1 MLGQFTQQYRLL
13 DNEGMRHCEAA
24 AIKYGV
30 SEDALMEAAG
40 TAVAFETHNKCPH
53 GRVLILCGGGNNGGD
68 GLVAARHL
76 RHKQRN
82 VDVVLLTEPRDGS
95 AAARALVRYRQE
107 GGTLNKNEHAP
118 SLMASAGVIVD
129 ALWGTGLS
137 RAVDGIAAHWIDDVN
152 KSRVPVVAVDM
163 PSGINGD
170 SGRIMGT
177 HAIKATVTVT
187 FAKKKL
193 AHCLQPGRDHAGEV
207 VVADIGISQKN
218 MAAVSSQFYDNDAA
232 LWHHHRRAFAWHDHK
247 YTRGMALLKGG
258 ASMAGAVN
266 LAARGA
272 LASGAGMVAIEG
284 DAHDG
289 CHDEVVR
296 LAADDSMAA
305 RASAVLFGSGCLK
318 SDDTRERALATLTSL
333 TPLVLDGGA
342 LTALTPDD
350 VQKARHPHHPHVVL
364 TPHEG
369 EFRSLFASIADGEL
383 SKAHGALQ
391 AAQETGMVVVRKGSD
406 TVIASADGMCVINRH
421 ASPSLARAGSGDV
434 LAGLI
439 TGFMAQGMMPFVA
452 ACYGVYWHG
461 VAGRGCD
468 FIGQLPNAIAARLAC
483 YHGTR

>member
-1 MLGQFTQQYRLL
+1 MLSQSSQRYRLL

-24 AIKYGV
+24 SIGEGV
-30 SEDALMEAAG
+30 SEDSLMEAAG
-40 TAVAFETHNKCPH
+40 AAVAFETHNKCPH
-53 GRVLILCGGGNNGGD
+53 GRILILCGGGNNGGD

-95 AAARALVRYRQE
+95 AAARALKFYRQE
-107 GGTLNKNEHAP
+107 GGTINKNENAP
-118 SLMASAGVIVD
+118 SLMASAAVIVD
-129 ALWGTGLS
+129 ALWGTGLN
-137 RAVDGIAAHWIDDVN
+137 RAVSGEGARWIDDVN

-170 SGRIMGT
+170 SGRIKGT

-187 FAKKKL
+187 FAKRKL
-193 AHCLQPGRDHAGEV
+193 AHCLQPGRHHAGEV
-207 VVADIGISQKN
+207 VVADIGIPQEA
-218 MAAVSSQFYDNDAA
+218 MAAVVSQFYDNDAA
-232 LWHHHRRAFAWHDHK
+232 LWRHHRRAFAWHDHK
-247 YTRGMALLKGG
+247 YTRGMALLKSG
-258 ASMAGAVN
+258 APMAGAVN

-289 CHDEVVR
+289 RNDEVVR
-296 LAADDSMAA
+296 LAANDSMAA
-305 RASAVLFGSGCLK
+305 RSSAVLFGSGCLP
-318 SDDTRERALATLTSL
+318 SDDTRQRALDALTSP

-342 LTALTPDD
+342 LTALTMDD
-350 VQKARHPHHPHVVL
+350 VQKARHPHGVL

-369 EFRSLFASIADGEL
+369 EFRSLFASIADAEL
-383 SKAHGALQ
+383 SKAHGALL

-439 TGFMAQGMMPFVA
+439 TGLMAQGMMPFVA

-468 FIGQLPNAIAARLAC
+468 FIGQLPNAIATRLAC

>member
-1 MLGQFTQQYRLL
+1 MLGQSAQRYRLL

-24 AIKYGV
+24 AIREGV
-30 SEDALMEAAG
+30 SEDSLMEAAG
-40 TAVAFETHNKCPH
+40 VAVAFETHNKFPH
-53 GRVLILCGGGNNGGD
+53 GRILILCGGGNNGGD

-82 VDVVLLTEPRDGS
+82 VDVVLLAEPRDDS
-95 AAARALVRYRQE
+95 AAAHALELYRQE
-107 GGTLNKNEHAP
+107 GGTINKNANAP
-118 SLMASAGVIVD
+118 SLMASSAVVVD
-129 ALWGTGLS
+129 ALWGTGLN
-137 RAVDGIAAHWIDDVN
+137 RAVSGEGARWIEGVN

-170 SGRIMGT
+170 SGRIMGD

-193 AHCLQPGRDHAGEV
+193 AHCLQPGRHHAGEV
-207 VVADIGISQKN
+207 VVADIGISQEA
-218 MAAVSSQFYDNDAA
+218 MAAVASQFYDNDAE
-232 LWHHHRRAFAWHDHK
+232 LWRHHRRAFAWHDHK
-247 YTRGMALLKGG
+247 YTRGMALLKSG
-258 ASMAGAVN
+258 AHMAGAVN

-289 CHDEVVR
+289 RSDEVVCV
-296 LAADDSMAA
+296 AANDSMEA
-305 RASAVLFGSGCLK
+305 RASAVLFGSGCLP
-318 SDDTRERALATLTSL
+318 SDDTRQRALAILASP

-342 LTALTPDD
+342 LTALTMDD
-350 VQKARHPHHPHVVL
+350 VQKAHPHVVL

-369 EFRSLFASIADGEL
+369 EFRSLFGSITDTEL

-391 AAQETGMVVVRKGSD
+391 AAQATGMVVVRKGSD
-406 TVIASADGMCVINRH
+406 TVIASVDGMCVINRH

-439 TGFMAQGMMPFVA
+439 TGLMAQGMMPFVA

-468 FIGQLPNAIAARLAC
+468 FIGQLPDAIATRLAC
-483 YHGTR
+483 YHGTA